1 MLKRIVMLLN
11 GLGMARFTQAWGS
24 LMVQL
29 WSHVNSLRVSF
40 IRVFQ
45 NVVNL
50 HLLLAKTLLNFKA
63 LLANLITAVQSIK
76 LALKP
81 VVIISGQIG
90 QQLLT
95 TVRQT
100 LQRVRD
106 LFKRGK

>member
-29 WSHVNSLRVSF
+29 WSHVNSLRASC

-50 HLLLAKTLLNFKA
+50 HLLLAKTLLSFRV
-63 LLANLITAVQSIK
+63 LLANLTTAVQSIR

-81 VVIISGQIG
+81 VVTTSGQIG

-106 LFKRGK
+106 LLKRGK